1 MSKSII
7 GKDLSNLSFM
17 NQDGKAI
24 CLSDFSDNFVLL
36 WWYPKADTPGW
47 TIEGKGF
54 RDRIHDFNKK
64 GVVVFGVSG
73 DSPADNKSF
82 QDKFSFPFE
91 MLSDFE
97 LKESKKLGLCKE
109 ESTYAPRI
117 TVVLDHE
124 GIVMNFF
131 DEVNPQTHASDV
143 LRIFNK

>member
-7 GKDLSNLSFM
+7 GKNLSDLSFV
-17 NQDGKAI
+17 NQDGKSI

-54 RDRIHDFNKK
+54 RDRIQDFNKK
-64 GVVVFGVSG
+64 GVVVFGISG
-73 DSPADNKSF
+73 DSPADNKLF
-82 QDKFSFPFE
+82 QNKFSFPFE

-109 ESTYAPRI
+109 ESTYATRVTLI
-117 TVVLDHE
+117 LDHK
-124 GIVMNFF
+124 GVVTNFF
-131 DEVNPQTHASDV
+131 DDVNPQTHALDV
-143 LRIFNK
+143 LRIFN